1 MSAVPFLKGH
11 GTGNDFVV
19 ITDFD
24 GTLNL
29 TSQAVTAI
37 CDRHKG
43 IGADGILRVVREN
56 DIYFMDYH
64 NADGS
69 LAETCGN
76 GIRVF
81 SRFLVEQKLVPAG
94 LFTIKTRAGLINV
107 HVDSNDTAFTNIAVE
122 MGKPTRASVSPQV
135 TTEAGTWPGVARF
148 IPNPHCVAIVESID
162 EAGSLLNVPSVSP
175 SDIYPNGANFEFI
188 EGRGEAHIGMRTH
201 ERGVGE
207 TLSCGSGACSA
218 ADVWASHQNLQ
229 APWTVQVDV
238 LGGTVFV
245 DSDTNG
251 VLTLRGPAAF
261 VASGVISPE
270 LVSL

>member
-19 ITDFD
+19 IADFE
-24 GTLNL
+24 GALEL
-29 TSQAVTAI
+29 TPAAVIAI

-43 IGADGILRVVREN
+43 IGADGILRVVRQ
-56 DIYFMDYH
+56 DDVYFMDYR
-64 NADGS
+64 NADGT

-81 SRFLVEQKLVPAG
+81 ARFLVEQKLVPAG
-94 LFTIKTRAGLINV
+94 LFTVKTRAGLIEV
-107 HVDSNDTAFTNIAVE
+107 TVDPSDTEFTNIAVN
-122 MGKPTRASVSPQV
+122 MGKPTSVKQTPQV
-135 TTEAGTWPGVARF
+135 TTESGSWPAVARF
-148 IPNPHCVAIVESID
+148 IPNPHCVAIVPSID
-162 EAGSLLNVPSVSP
+162 DAGSLLNVPSVAP
-175 SDIYPNGANFEFI
+175 NDVYPNGANFEFI
-188 EGRGEAHIGMRTH
+188 EKRGAMHIGMRTH

-218 ADVWASHQNLQ
+218 ADVWASHQGLQ
-229 APWTVQVDV
+229 SPWTVQVDV

-245 DSDTNG
+245 DSDADG
-251 VLTLRGPAAF
+251 SLTLRGPATF
-261 VASGVISPE
+261 VASGLISPE